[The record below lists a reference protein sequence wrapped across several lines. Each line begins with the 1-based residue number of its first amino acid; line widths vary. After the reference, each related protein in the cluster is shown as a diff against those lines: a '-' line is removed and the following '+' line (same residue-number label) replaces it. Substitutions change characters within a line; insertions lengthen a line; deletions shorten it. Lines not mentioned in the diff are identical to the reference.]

1 MAEPGAADTTSM
13 FTFGPFRLDAVR
25 HALYEGEARVAIG
38 HRSLGILIAL
48 VERPGELIS
57 KQDLMAR
64 VWPNT
69 FVEESNLRVNVA
81 ILRRAL
87 RDGQDGQRF
96 ITTDQGRGY
105 RFVATWAVSPAPAV
119 APSGVPLPMRIDTLP
134 VALQRVIGRDQTI
147 AALSAQLPQRRFI
160 TLTGP
165 GGIGKTTVAAEVART
180 LAANYPDGVVFF
192 DLAPISDAT
201 LVPSTLATELGLSIA
216 ADNRMPGVLLYLR
229 ARRMLLVLD
238 GCEHIVGAAATLA
251 EQVLAAA
258 PGVHVLATSREPLRA
273 AGERVHRLQPLA
285 SPSSAAGL
293 TAADALAF
301 AGVQLFVERAAATN
315 LSGFEL
321 SDADAP
327 LVAEICRR
335 LDGIALAIE
344 LAASCAE
351 AFGVR
356 ELAAR
361 LDDRFRLLTTGRRTA
376 LPRHQTLA
384 ATLDWSYQLLT
395 EKERQLLRELSVFVG
410 RFPLEAALA
419 VSGDRTSQQALLIG
433 NLVAKSLVAF
443 DSRDEG
449 AYYRLLESTRLY
461 ALNKLRESGGLP
473 DARRRHAAH
482 YRDLFIAA
490 EAEYETHPAVEW
502 RGIYARHIDNVRIA
516 LDWTFSSEGDVALG
530 IDLTIAVVS
539 LWVQL
544 SLMGECRVWVERS
557 LARLDQ
563 ARDPDRARMQL
574 AAARGWSLMFAVGT
588 ARETRAAWE
597 TTLDLAD
604 RLDDNGYRLKALW
617 GLWVDRLNS
626 GRQPEALEM
635 AQRFAADVT
644 PSSSPVDLMMADR
657 MLATSLHFMGD
668 QRQARQHIDRT
679 LARYAATEG
688 HRLGARFQ
696 FDQQITAHYFQA
708 RILWLLGYADQAMRV
723 VAANVEEARGIG
735 SALSFGSVL
744 GQGACPVAL
753 FSGDLDAAEHY
764 GDMLLDHAQTH
775 TLRNWQLWAQCFK
788 GAVMIRRGEFE
799 AGLSVL
805 RAELE
810 QAGETVMLPRYLPLL
825 GELALCLERVG
836 EAELALLRVNE
847 AIARCEQS
855 GEGWFLPELL
865 HTKAKL
871 LGGDSAEAL
880 LVQARDLA
888 QQQHARAWEL
898 RIAITLARM
907 RGNEARAA
915 LATLYATFTEGFATA
930 DMQAARTLLSLRGA

>member
-1 MAEPGAADTTSM
+1 MAEPEAADSTSIV
-13 FTFGPFRLDAVR
+13 TFGPFRLDAVR
-25 HALYEGEARVAIG
+25 HVLYEGEAPVALS
-38 HRSLGILIAL
+38 HRALDILIAL
-48 VERPGELIS
+48 VARPGELIS
-57 KQDLMAR
+57 KQDLMAQ
-64 VWPNT
+64 VWPNM
-69 FVEESNLRVNVA
+69 FVEESNLRVNIA
-81 ILRRAL
+81 LLRRAL
-87 RDGQDGQRF
+87 RDGQPGQRY

-105 RFVATWAVSPAPAV
+105 RFVATLTASSAPAV
-119 APSGVPLPMRIDTLP
+119 VAFHAPAPMRIATLP
-134 VALQRVIGRDQTI
+134 AALQRVIGREQTI
-147 AALSAQLPQRRFI
+147 AALSAQLLQRRFI
-160 TLTGP
+160 TLVGP
-165 GGIGKTTVAAEVART
+165 GGIGKTTVAIEVARA
-180 LAANYPDGVVFF
+180 LAAHHPDGVVFF

-201 LVPSTLATELGLSIA
+201 LLPSALATQLGLSIA
-216 ADNRMPGVLLYLR
+216 ADNRMPGLLLHLR
-229 ARRMLLVLD
+229 DQRMLLVLD
-238 GCEHIVGAAATLA
+238 GCEHVAGAAATLA
-251 EQVLAAA
+251 EHVSAAA

-273 AGERVHRLQPLA
+273 DGERVHRLQPLGT
-285 SPSSAAGL
+285 PSGVAGL
-293 TAADALAF
+293 TAAEALTF
-301 AGVQLFVERAAATN
+301 PGVQLFVERAAATN
-315 LSGFEL
+315 LSGFAL

-351 AFGVR
+351 AFGIR
-356 ELAAR
+356 ELATR

-395 EKERQLLRELSVFVG
+395 GEERQLLGELSVFAG
-410 RFPLEAALA
+410 RFSLEAALA
-419 VSGDRTSQQALLIG
+419 VSADRTAQQPLLIG

-443 DSRDEG
+443 DPRDET
-449 AYYRLLESTRLY
+449 ACYRLLDTTRLY
-461 ALNKLRESGGLP
+461 ALNKLRESGGLRE
-473 DARRRHAAH
+473 ARRRHAAH
-482 YRDLFIAA
+482 YRDVFIAA
-490 EAEYETHPAVEW
+490 EVEYETHPAVEW
-502 RGIYARHIDNVRIA
+502 RGIYARHIDNVRVA
-516 LDWTFSSEGDVALG
+516 LDWTFSPEGDVALG
-530 IDLTIAVVS
+530 IDLTIAAVS

-557 LARLDQ
+557 LAHLDQ

-574 AAARGWSLMFAVGT
+574 AAALGWSLMFAVGT

-597 TTLDLAD
+597 TTLDLAN

-635 AQRFAADVT
+635 AQRFAADVA

-668 QRQARQHIDRT
+668 QLRARQHIDRT

-723 VAANVEEARGIG
+723 VAANVEEARGVG

-764 GDMLLDHAQTH
+764 GDMLLDHAQSH
-775 TLRNWQLWAQCFK
+775 ALRNWQRWAQCFK
-788 GAVMIRRGEFE
+788 GAVMIRRGDIET
-799 AGLSVL
+799 GLRVL

-810 QAGETVMLPRYLPLL
+810 QAGETLMLPRFLPLL
-825 GELALCLERVG
+825 GELALCLGQVG
-836 EAELALLRVNE
+836 EVDLALLRVNE

-865 HTKAKL
+865 RIREEL
-871 LGGDSAEAL
+871 VPGDGAEAL

-888 QQQHARAWEL
+888 RQQHARAWEL
-898 RIAITLARM
+898 RIAISLARV
-907 RGNEARAA
+907 RGNEARDA
-915 LATLYATFTEGFATA
+915 LATLYDTFTEGFSTA
-930 DMQAARTLLSLRGA
+930 DLQGARDALSLRGT